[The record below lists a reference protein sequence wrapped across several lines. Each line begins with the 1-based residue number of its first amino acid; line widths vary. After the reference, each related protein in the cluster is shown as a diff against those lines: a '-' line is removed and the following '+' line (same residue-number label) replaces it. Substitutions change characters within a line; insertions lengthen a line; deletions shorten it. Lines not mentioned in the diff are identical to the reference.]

1 MQQILLSTRSVR
13 AGPRRVAAQRIAR
26 ASRLAPV
33 TYLVVIGYL
42 TLVALVAIALTVSL
56 GGAQNP
62 ADTMGRAPTA
72 QGTMARGDWVA
83 YNGPLGGDR
92 YSALNE
98 ITTANVAQLRQVCA
112 FDTPDTVSFQT
123 GIVAVGG
130 TLYFTAFN
138 HTYAI
143 DGATCQ
149 QKWKHTRPEQPNYLK
164 VNRGVVYSDGKL
176 FRGTGDA
183 HVIGLDAETGR
194 QLWDV
199 AIGEAEKGESV
210 PMAPIAWNGLVFVGN
225 AGGDNFG
232 VTGRLYGLDAH
243 TGRTVWQF
251 HVVPDTG
258 HPRTTWERASAENP
272 PTGGATWT
280 SYALDE
286 SNGILFVT
294 TGNPAPDFVEQL
306 HPGKNLYTNSLLAL
320 DARTGRLLAY
330 VQPVKRDFHDWDLA
344 AGPALITTRNGREL
358 VLAGGKDAWLYGID
372 RSRLEG
378 GPGHDGG
385 DGNGNAVALRGP
397 RTDLQQAPSQGRSP
411 DSTVLQV
418 RWMALTSTQE
428 NAETPLTSQ
437 EWTRFCPGTQGG
449 IEWNGPTYHREL
461 GLAYVNSIDW
471 CSRVKLQQLD
481 TLKGAPG
488 QAWTGVDDPEM
499 AFGRFDPFEQAR
511 GWVTAVDAETGQ
523 VRWRKQTPKPMVAA
537 ITSTA
542 GGLVFTGDLDGNVL
556 AYDAQSGEVL
566 WRDATGKAIGG
577 GVISFEAG
585 GKQHVAVAAGLNS
598 PIWPPKG
605 GTARVV
611 VYALP

>member
-1 MQQILLSTRSVR
+1 MQQILSIDRR
-13 AGPRRVAAQRIAR
+13 ANASDHATLLAWLAHAAH
-26 ASRLAPV
+26 
-33 TYLVVIGYL
+33 
-42 TLVALVAIALTVSL
+42 VALIASGIASGLA
-56 GGAQNP
+56 GAQVP
-62 ADTMGRAPTA
+62 TDTGARTRDTA
-72 QGTMARGDWVA
+72 QSSQPTMARGDWLF
-83 YNGPLGGDR
+83 YNGSLGGDR
-92 YSALNE
+92 YSPLNE
-98 ITTANVAQLRQVCA
+98 IATANVAQLRQVCA
-112 FDTPDTVSFQT
+112 FDAPDTVSLQT
-123 GIVAVGG
+123 GVVAVGG

-138 HTYAI
+138 NTYAI

-149 QKWKHTRPEQPNYLK
+149 QKWKHTRAEPDNYLK
-164 VNRGVVYSDGKL
+164 VNRGVGYSDGKL

-183 HVIGLDAETGR
+183 HVVGIDAATGR
-194 QLWDV
+194 ELWDV
-199 AIGEAEKGESV
+199 AIGDPQKGESV

-232 VTGRLYGLDAH
+232 VTGRIYGLDAN

-251 HVVPDTG
+251 NVVPDTG
-258 HPRTTWERASAENP
+258 PARATWERASVENP

-320 DARTGRLLAY
+320 DARTGRLIAY

-358 VLAGGKDAWLYGID
+358 VLAAGKDAWLYGID

-378 GPGHDGG
+378 GPGHDDGDARGSSTARGG
-385 DGNGNAVALRGP
+385 PHVP
-397 RTDLQQAPSQGRSP
+397 QGQGQGAGP

-418 RWMALTSTQE
+418 RWMALTSTRE
-428 NAETPLTSQ
+428 NAETMLSSEQ
-437 EWTRFCPGTQGG
+437 WTRFCPGTQGG
-449 IEWNGPTYHREL
+449 IEWNGPSYHREL

-471 CSRVKLQQLD
+471 CSSVKLQQLD
-481 TLKGAPG
+481 TLKGATG
-488 QAWTGVDDPEM
+488 KAWTGVDDPQM

-523 VRWRKQTPKPMVAA
+523 VQWRKQTPKPMVAA
-537 ITSTA
+537 ITATA

-556 AYDAQSGEVL
+556 AYDAQSGDVL
-566 WRDATGKAIGG
+566 WRNETGKAIGG
-577 GVISFEAG
+577 GVISYEAG

-605 GTARVV
+605 GSARVV